1 MAEKTQMGPLCTQGQ
16 LDNVIREVAYAET
29 EGGVILCGG
38 KQPEDCYG
46 QYFEP
51 TIIDCPSQD
60 MRIVD
65 TELFGP
71 VLSVLRF
78 DSEAEVL
85 KMANDTKY
93 GLAAGVFTRDTSRA
107 LRMINRIR
115 AGIIWINGYRVVSPI
130 AEAGGMKYSGYGRES
145 GLQAIYDYT
154 QTKTAWLNTSDDPI
168 GDQFIAR

>member
-1 MAEKTQMGPLCTQGQ
+1 
-16 LDNVIREVAYAET
+16 
-29 EGGVILCGG
+29 
-38 KQPEDCYG
+38 
-46 QYFEP
+46 
-51 TIIDCPSQD
+51 

-78 DSEAEVL
+78 DNEAEAL
-85 KMANDTKY
+85 QMANDTKY

-107 LRMINRIR
+107 LRMIDQIK